1 MSRDPAYRFFYKIS
15 RKIRKAIP
23 CGHKVRVVLKEGYDE
38 HGTCEFDDRRP
49 ELGFVIVLSKSGME
63 EHDIHILLHE
73 YAHVLSWF
81 CEDEDHG
88 VAWQS
93 AYGRV
98 YRWYE
103 KEVEKST

>member
-1 MSRDPAYRFFYKIS
+1 MSCDQEYKFFYKIS
-15 RKIRKAIP
+15 RKIRNEIP
-23 CGHKVRVVLKEGYDE
+23 CGNKLRVVLKDDLDE
-38 HGTCEFDDRRP
+38 HGMCEFDTKRP
-49 ELGFVIVLSKSGME
+49 ERGFMVTIHKSGSE

-81 CEDEDHG
+81 CDEEDHG

-93 AYGRV
+93 AYGRI

-103 KEVEKST
+103 KIAE

>member
-1 MSRDPAYRFFYKIS
+1 MSRDQEYKFFYKIS
-15 RKIRKAIP
+15 RKIRNELP
-23 CGHKVRVVLKEGYDE
+23 CGNKLRVVLKADLVE
-38 HGTCEFDDRRP
+38 HGMCEFDTDRP
-49 ELGFVIVLSKSGME
+49 ERGFLITISKSGSE

-81 CEDEDHG
+81 CDEEDHG

-93 AYGRV
+93 AYGRI

-103 KEVEKST
+103 NVAE

>member
-1 MSRDPAYRFFYKIS
+1 MITIY
-15 RKIRKAIP
+15 
-23 CGHKVRVVLKEGYDE
+23 
-38 HGTCEFDDRRP
+38 
-49 ELGFVIVLSKSGME
+49 KSGSE

-81 CEDEDHG
+81 CDEEDHG

-93 AYGRV
+93 AYGRI

-103 KEVEKST
+103 KIAE